1 MRPRKTQRTKL
12 FLFLLSV
19 FFIAFSASLGP
30 DEIPQDV
37 TPYVRLGHFVKVSV
51 YRNPTVDPNQRR
63 ILNPGQLLREEV
75 VQMPV
80 GSGTI
85 ISSRGLILTN
95 NHVYQM
101 ENNIQYDED
110 TQTLVIA
117 QPASRE
123 MLVYTLADNDPLKV
137 PELKYLANPV
147 SLDEKHDIALLR
159 IVKDKDGNPIE
170 GNVFS
175 YVSIGNPFGIRLN
188 ETLTIFGY
196 PSKGGDTITITE
208 GKFLGYFRDQR
219 FPGLDGFIKTNAAM
233 APGSSGGSA
242 MNKAALVG
250 IPTAVTP
257 PTLAGSDLGYIYPVT
272 WAAKALTVAQHK
284 LNFETPEMPLQW
296 FESDHNT
303 DDTRKNIFVT
313 GQVLSS
319 HSQTGIP
326 ADIVLARTDRTLQE
340 IENLHLEL
348 EVVNMIYTIQR
359 MHTAGLSK
367 EQIAAQFQMP
377 LEEVKAMIAAQL
389 SDEQLST
396 DTLASLKGEFFY
408 SYAQSDEEGF
418 FILSVP
424 KAKDVKLYIIS
435 NSFHP
440 IEKKIAL
447 GQGLSLSLGKIT
459 IFRQQ

>member
-1 MRPRKTQRTKL
+1 MYLRKL
-12 FLFLLSV
+12 FVFLTGIFCLVLFVPPGGS
-19 FFIAFSASLGP
+19 

-37 TPYVRLGHFVKVSV
+37 TPYVRLGHFVRVSV
-51 YRNPTVDPNQRR
+51 FRNPTVDPQQRR
-63 ILNPGQLLREEV
+63 ILNPGQLIREEV

-85 ISSRGLILTN
+85 ISSNGLILTN
-95 NHVYQM
+95 NHVYQT
-101 ENNIQYDED
+101 EDNIQYDEE
-110 TQTLVIA
+110 TRTLILA

-123 MLVYTLADNDPLKV
+123 MLVYTLADNDPLKI
-137 PELKYLANPV
+137 PDLQYLAEPV
-147 SLDEKHDIALLR
+147 SLDEVHDIALLR
-159 IVKDKDGNPIE
+159 IVKDKDGNPID
-170 GNVFS
+170 GKTFS

-233 APGSSGGSA
+233 APGNSGGSA
-242 MNKAALVG
+242 MNKAVLVG

-257 PTLAGSDLGYIYPVT
+257 PTLAGSDLGYIHPVT
-272 WAAKALTVAQHK
+272 WAAKVLTVANHK
-284 LNFETPEMPLQW
+284 LGFETPDIPLQW
-296 FESDHNT
+296 LESDHNT
-303 DDTRKNIFVT
+303 DDTRNNTYVT
-313 GQVLSS
+313 GQVISS

-326 ADIVLARTDRTLQE
+326 ADIILARTDRTLQQ

-348 EVVNMIYTIQR
+348 EVVNMIYTVQR
-359 MHTAGLSK
+359 MHTAGLSE

-377 LEEVKAMIAAQL
+377 LEEIKAMVAAQL
-389 SDEQLST
+389 SEEQLSP

-408 SYAQSDEEGF
+408 SHTQSDEEGF
-418 FILSVP
+418 FILSAP
-424 KAKDVKLYIIS
+424 KEKDIKLYVIR

-440 IEKKIAL
+440 IEKNITL
-447 GQGLSLSLGKIT
+447 GQGISQSLGKIT
-459 IFRQQ
+459 VFRKQ

>member
-1 MRPRKTQRTKL
+1 MHRTKRLL
-12 FLFLLSV
+12 FLTGILSLV
-19 FFIAFSASLGP
+19 IFTPVGS

-37 TPYVRLGHFVKVSV
+37 TPYVRLGHFVRVSV
-51 YRNPTVDPNQRR
+51 FRNPTVDAKQRR
-63 ILNPGQLLREEV
+63 ILNPGQLIREEV

-80 GSGTI
+80 GSGTV
-85 ISSRGLILTN
+85 ISSNGLILTN

-101 ENNIQYDED
+101 EDNIHYDEE
-110 TQTLVIA
+110 TQTLVLA

-137 PELKYLANPV
+137 PELQYLAEPV
-147 SLDEKHDIALLR
+147 SLDETHDIALLR
-159 IVKDKDGNPIE
+159 IVKDKDGNSIL
-170 GNVFS
+170 GKTFS
-175 YVSIGNPFGIRLN
+175 HVSIGNPFGIRLN

-233 APGSSGGSA
+233 APGNSGGSA

-257 PTLAGSDLGYIYPVT
+257 PTLAGSDLGYIHPVT
-272 WAAKALTVAQHK
+272 WAAKVLTVARHK
-284 LNFETPEMPLQW
+284 LNFETPEIPLEW
-296 FESDHNT
+296 FASDHNT
-303 DDTRKNIFVT
+303 DDTRNNIYVT
-313 GQVLSS
+313 GRVVSS
-319 HSQTGIP
+319 HSETGIQ
-326 ADIVLARTDRTLQE
+326 ADIVLARTDRTLEE

-348 EVVNMIYTIQR
+348 QVVNMIYTVQR
-359 MHTAGLSK
+359 MHTAGLSE
-367 EQIAAQFQMP
+367 EQIAAQFQLP
-377 LEEVKAMIAAQL
+377 LEEVKTMIAAQL
-389 SDEQLST
+389 SEEELSP

-408 SYAQSDEEGF
+408 RHTQSDEEGF

-424 KAKDVKLYIIS
+424 KSKDLKLYIIR

-440 IEKKIAL
+440 IEKKITL
-447 GQGLSLSLGKIT
+447 GIGLSQSLGKIT